1 MVLQHARLTVSTYT
15 LPIGITL
22 GITTFIGLIVRY
34 AVQEFDPT
42 VSTITVTTSRVDNK
56 DIASLSVSKNF
67 LEKILEF
74 VEESI
79 AIVAT
84 IIPLG
89 FPLCT
94 LVNRSFAKIRAGSDR
109 VEIKSNEVLNIIPKY
124 IVIGDT
130 QACQM
135 PNSDRLRPL
144 VRDTIYHL
152 IKAHLKPKLIVEDS
166 YEAARGLGI
175 RIGLIR
181 REHHKFAVIKSV
193 DLLKNI
199 TDSRGDIKQGR
210 VRYLLSKMK
219 IMSQSTPADKSLLIY
234 LMKHCEPMPNENLV
248 YLGYSF
254 TDPEAMRIADCA
266 MTFQDCDDEDVRK
279 SAQVVLKS
287 ENMSFTDVYLFMV
300 VCIILSNIT
309 QSYALYQISA
319 AVSCCLYRFLSITV
333 FREQLISHS
342 QFTLIATIH
351 QVFAVFALMTKWLSS
366 LPQAPLRNSIA
377 EMSHAATEDS
387 FAARSPY
394 KTSHSRRTSHQPQS
408 ETSSSGSGNLGE
420 TTGDMA
426 LHVPTDSLHPNQIAD
441 DTHNA
446 TSIQLDRLD
455 VKHFGDDTLGSSTL
469 DTSTEASDD
478 DDNSL
483 AYDTTGHHRPAP
495 ATTSRSRSRSDL
507 SQSQSGEGLGLRKSS
522 VSASRHRRRRRHKV
536 GDSSQ
541 HIQLSG
547 ADLDEA
553 IINSKLAT
561 TYKQTFNNTSIIDDV
576 TYRLAKLHIA
586 YQLLV
591 MIIIMIFGNT
601 MFQLN
606 ANDNR
611 QHQTL
616 AFNSLVMNN
625 IFNLANCF
633 NQFGEFDLKSGFRN
647 HPFFVCVL
655 LLSVVFQVSLTELNA
670 FGLENLNPL
679 QWFVCFVFALLS
691 ALIAPLTGQQ
701 RRHKLDNPVAQ
712 VKQQPQQ
719 LHPVAHRYDYES
731 PTKAHHRHH
740 KQQQR
745 HHSRK
750 PSSTS
755 QITKSLHQSPAV
767 KSPHRSRT
775 SNQGS

>member
-1 MVLQHARLTVSTYT
+1 M
-15 LPIGITL
+15 
-22 GITTFIGLIVRY
+22 
-34 AVQEFDPT
+34 QEIDPS

-79 AIVAT
+79 TIVAT

-94 LVNRSFAKIRAGSDR
+94 LVNRSLARMRAGSDR
-109 VEIKSNEVLNIIPKY
+109 VEIKNNEVLNIIPKY

-135 PNSDRLRPL
+135 PDSDRLRPL

-152 IKAHLKPKLIVEDS
+152 IKAHLRPKLIVEDS
-166 YEAARGLGI
+166 YDAARGLGI

-181 REHHKFAVIKSV
+181 KEHHKFAVIKSV
-193 DLLKNI
+193 DLLKNV

-266 MTFQDCDDEDVRK
+266 MTFQDCDDEDVK
-279 SAQVVLKS
+279 KCAQVVLKS
-287 ENMSFTDVYLFMV
+287 DNMSFTDVYLFMV
-300 VCIILSNIT
+300 ICLILSNIT

-319 AVSCCLYRFLSITV
+319 SVSCCLYRFLSITV

-342 QFTLIATIH
+342 QFTLIVTIH

-366 LPQAPLRNSIA
+366 LPQAPMRNSVA

-387 FAARSPY
+387 FAARGTY
-394 KTSHSRRTSHQPQS
+394 REHTRRISNQQQS
-408 ETSSSGSGNLGE
+408 VDSSSGSGGAVNS
-420 TTGDMA
+420 GDMA
-426 LHVPTDSLHPNQIAD
+426 LHVPRESLHSSQANE
-441 DTHNA
+441 THNA
-446 TSIQLDRLD
+446 TSIQLNRLD
-455 VKHFGDDTLGSSTL
+455 VKHLGDDTLGSSSL
-469 DTSTEASDD
+469 DSSTEDSGHDD
-478 DDNSL
+478 NVHDNSL
-483 AYDTTGHHRPAP
+483 AFETSSHRLP

-507 SQSQSGEGLGLRKSS
+507 SQSQSGEGVGLRRSS
-522 VSASRHRRRRRHKV
+522 MTHLNSSSQHLQQPRRRGRRRHHKV
-536 GDSSQ
+536 ADSSQ

-547 ADLDEA
+547 TDLDDA

-561 TYKQTFNNTSIIDDV
+561 TYKQTFNSTSLIDDV

-616 AFNSLVMNN
+616 AFNSLVLNN

-655 LLSVVFQVSLTELNA
+655 LFSVVFQVSLTELNA

-701 RRHKLDNPVAQ
+701 RRQKLDAPLAHMS
-712 VKQQPQQ
+712 QQQQ
-719 LHPVAHRYDYES
+719 QQQQMIAHKYNYGS
-731 PTKAHHRHH
+731 PTRAPCRQH
-740 KQQQR
+740 KQQQQQQYV
-745 HHSRK
+745 RK
-750 PSSTS
+750 PSSVVAHS
-755 QITKSLHQSPAV
+755 TKNQHQSPAH

-775 SNQGS
+775 SYQGS